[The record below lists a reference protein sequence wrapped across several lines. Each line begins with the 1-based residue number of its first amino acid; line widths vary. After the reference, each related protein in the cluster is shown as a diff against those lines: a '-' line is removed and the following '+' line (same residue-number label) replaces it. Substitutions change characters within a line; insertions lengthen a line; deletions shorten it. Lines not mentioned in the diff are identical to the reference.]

1 MSHHRSLLSKLP
13 NQGREPVPSCK
24 AVPDTA
30 PAAPLIQMSLLDQM
44 TKVLLEKG
52 ARLGLFATNATSNN
66 THF

>member
-1 MSHHRSLLSKLP
+1 MP
-13 NQGREPVPSCK
+13 
-24 AVPDTA
+24 
-30 PAAPLIQMSLLDQM
+30 LLDQM